1 MRRGLRISVALLAGL
16 LAAVVQVS
24 PGSASKTQPQQTTVA
39 DTYYRALLL
48 NTPFVESTW
57 DAAAGSYRVQ
67 DFYVVSVFGNAV
79 LLSHGTYDEQL
90 AGVSKETLRDHT
102 IRSIAYAAAKNRW
115 VDPSGGTW
123 GKTIYWDSTMET
135 YFVAAAKMMWPDL
148 TDTTRQQVDT
158 IIRSAADNIVD
169 LGANSPETNG
179 LAGGYVGNTRMEE
192 MGARTMP
199 LAAALAWLP
208 NDPRAGEWR
217 EWHARW
223 MLNMGALPQAD
234 QANPTV
240 IAGKPVSQWSTAHNI
255 FDTFII
261 ENHNSWNPMY
271 QQSMGAYPGRN
282 AVQFLL
288 AGRQLP
294 EEILRQPNDDALWDV
309 MARLGTDAGVS
320 QDFMIDDRHHLY
332 GRALLPITYRATVAR
347 DRYAARAEA
356 MLADR
361 LLPYV
366 QYAPEGRLTKFSGE
380 PKYEPEARAEV
391 AMSYLL
397 HTWSDQLGGPV
408 TPVSQEEYF
417 KHFTG
422 ATDYGTGPGLVAH
435 QTERAL
441 SGALSKPG
449 FVKFAYLPQHDDW
462 LFDVAG
468 KSPALLPSVDTIVQ
482 ARQAHVYTKARDGLD
497 ATATA
502 LRTTTGVAGFTTLP
516 DGTVVYATSG
526 TAAGEG
532 TLRLYNLT
540 MPGVP
545 GLDGDRTYSWDGGS
559 ATLAAGLGD
568 GGVDEVRFPA
578 TTARYVR
585 MSGTKAANQYGFSL
599 WELEAYNGASANL
612 AQGKAATASSN
623 STGFEPAKATDG
635 DAATRWAVSTPER
648 PNPGWLAVDL
658 GQAQQLDK
666 VVLRWETA
674 YATAYD
680 VQVSDDGQTWR
691 TVASVPRKESA
702 NGNWLNVDGR
712 AGFVVR
718 GSDNPITVT
727 PTGVVL
733 SDGPAAK
740 AAGMVVEGYPAETPA
755 GTAAHAATPNP
766 GSETT
771 GLAASLVGGHLSLFN
786 LTASPIEHGTIAIP
800 KQGKAIALY
809 EGTQQVTAQ
818 GTRYDAN
825 LAAADA
831 RIAPARFEVT
841 GPIPAGVTAAVS
853 NSTAV
858 RFTTPASATPVKVQV
873 KSKTTGE
880 SKELTLAP
888 GATRTLTFGGPVYPT
903 SDLARDRTTFP
914 TSPRPADMTPP
925 ANAVDGNP
933 STAWRPGSTG
943 RMVAD
948 LGAAYDIGTVKL
960 SWTSGKKPAARV
972 EISTDGT
979 TYTPLT
985 GTPANA
991 RYVAVVVTGWQSGQA
1006 ELTEL
1011 SVVPPAER

>member
-1 MRRGLRISVALLAGL
+1 MRRRLGLTGALLACML
-16 LAAVVQVS
+16 IVAAQVS
-24 PGSASKTQPQQTTVA
+24 TTQASADRPGSTKPATLA

-57 DAAAGSYRVQ
+57 DAAAGSYRIQ

-79 LLSHGTYDEQL
+79 LLTEGNYDEQL

-102 IRSIAYAAAKNRW
+102 VRSIAYAAARNRW
-115 VDPSGGTW
+115 VDPNGTW

-135 YFVAAAKMMWPDL
+135 YFVAAAKILWPDL
-148 TDTTRQQVDT
+148 SAGTRSQVDT
-158 IIRSAADNIVD
+158 IVRSAANNIVD

-179 LAGGYVGNTRMEE
+179 LAGGYQGNTRMEE

-208 NDPRAGEWR
+208 DDPRANEWR

-240 IAGKPVSQWSTAHNI
+240 IAGKPVAQWSTAQNI
-255 FDTFII
+255 FDTFIT
-261 ENHNSWNPMY
+261 ENHNSWNPIY

-282 AVQFLL
+282 AVHFLL
-288 AGRQLP
+288 AGKQLP
-294 EEILRQPNDDALWDV
+294 EEIMRQPNDDRLWEV
-309 MARLGTDAGVS
+309 MAQLGTDAGVA

-366 QYAPEGRLTKFSGE
+366 QYAPSGRLTKFSGE

-397 HTWSDQLGGPV
+397 HSWSDRLGGPV
-408 TPVSQEEYF
+408 TPVSQEQYF
-417 KHFTG
+417 RHFSQ
-422 ATDYGTGPGLVAH
+422 AVDYGTGPGLVAH

-441 SGALSKPG
+441 SGAVSKPG

-468 KSPALLPSVDTIVQ
+468 KRPALLPSVDAAVQ
-482 ARQAHVYTKARDGLD
+482 SRSAHVYTKARDGLD
-497 ATATA
+497 ASATA
-502 LRTTTGVAGFTTLP
+502 LRTSTGVAGLTTLP

-545 GLDGDRTYSWDGGS
+545 GLDGDRTYTWNGGS

-568 GGVDEVRFPA
+568 GGTDEVTFPA

-599 WELEAYNGASANL
+599 WELEAYAGQSANL
-612 AQGKAATASSN
+612 AQGKTATASSN
-623 STGFEPAKATDG
+623 TSGFEPAKATDG
-635 DAATRWAVSTPER
+635 DLATRWAVATAER

-658 GQAQQLDK
+658 GQPQQLDR

-674 YATAYD
+674 HATAYD

-691 TVASVPRKESA
+691 TVASVPKTQQA

-718 GSDNPITVT
+718 GSGNPITVT

-733 SDGPAAK
+733 SDGPATG
-740 AAGMVVEGYPAETPA
+740 AAGMVVEGYPAETPVQ
-755 GTAAHAATPNP
+755 TAAHAARPTPT
-766 GSETT
+766 SETA
-771 GLAASLVGGHLSLFN
+771 GLAASLQGGHLSLFN
-786 LTASPIEHGTIAIP
+786 LTASPMTDATATIPQAQNEIR
-800 KQGKAIALY
+800 LY
-809 EGTQQVTAQ
+809 QGTQQVTAQ
-818 GTRYDAN
+818 GTRYTAS
-825 LAAADA
+825 LPAADA
-831 RIAPARFEVT
+831 VVAPARFVAT
-841 GPIPAGVTAAVS
+841 AADDASGVTASVRTSA
-853 NSTAV
+853 AV
-858 RFTTPASATPVKVQV
+858 RFTAPADRAVRLDVRSL
-873 KSKTTGE
+873 TTGQTKPVSVPAGE
-880 SKELTLAP
+880 S
-888 GATRTLTFGGPVYPT
+888 RTLTFGGPVFPT
-903 SDLARDRTTFP
+903 TDLARDRTTYP

-925 ANAVDGNP
+925 DNAVDGNP
-933 STAWRPGSTG
+933 GTAWRPGSTG
-943 RMVAD
+943 RMVVD
-948 LGAAYDIGTVKL
+948 LGAARDIGTVKL
-960 SWTSGKKPAARV
+960 DWTDGRKPDARV
-972 EISTDGT
+972 EVSTDGRA
-979 TYTPLT
+979 YTPLT
-985 GTPANA
+985 GTPVTA

-1006 ELTEL
+1006 ELREL
-1011 SVVPPAER
+1011 TVER